1 MQKVTSL
8 ILTIGLLSC
17 SPSSHRTDSSD
28 STPLLVP
35 ISYVTD
41 LEFVRKYENKAVLF
55 VARFERLLLDAQ
67 FAGIEKHRFTDFLV
81 SLESENRKTSLPNV
95 LIPANNLL
103 LPSLKSGDLV
113 QVKGVLHL
121 RLDEYI
127 YLVVT
132 ELRRLKS

>member
-55 VARFERLLLDAQ
+55 VARFERILFDAK
-67 FAGIEKHRFTDFLV
+67 FSDIENYRFTHFMV
-81 SLESENRKTSLPNV
+81 SLTSEDRKTSLPNV
-95 LIPANNLL
+95 LIPANNPLL
-103 LPSLKSGDLV
+103 SLLKSGDLV

-132 ELRRLKS
+132 ELRKLKT